1 MKLWSEVS
9 FIGKGVLN
17 SMRVRKTRGDTES
30 SIRAADCCKPFIPAV
45 LNKQLYISCYYR
57 KTTTNSHAFLLDYL
71 VMLLN
76 RPPSGQKLTL
86 FKHPHMLTLIFLY
99 YILKWNSIPR
109 ISSPCSWQLILFW
122 STHYNYLLLLLGYVI
137 SPWIEHP
144 EFIVGCLLHSPLH
157 LHVALMSAWEGV

>member
-1 MKLWSEVS
+1 MQLWSETS
-9 FIGKGVLN
+9 FIGKRVLN
-17 SMRVRKTRGDTES
+17 SMRVRKTRGDSES
-30 SIRAADCCKPFIPAV
+30 SIYAADCCKPFIPAV
-45 LNKQLYISCYYR
+45 LNKQLYTSCYR

-76 RPPSGQKLTL
+76 LPPSGHKLTL
-86 FKHPHMLTLIFLY
+86 FTHPHMPTLIFLY
-99 YILKWNSIPR
+99 YILKWNSIPH

-122 STHYNYLLLLLGYVI
+122 STQYSYLLLLLGYAI

-157 LHVALMSAWEGV
+157 LHVALMSAWVGV